1 MLSTQTPHLQALL
14 RNAHSRKQEERETGW
29 GVPELLLLGFSL
41 RPLTRAGQGA
51 AGTGPDSNGEVPWD
65 SLLASMQDTRN
76 GFPPGGETW
85 GYDSVGAPGA
95 SGSSS

>member
-1 MLSTQTPHLQALL
+1 MHTHGY
-14 RNAHSRKQEERETGW
+14 RKKEKRVGGSPSCCSW
-29 GVPELLLLGFSL
+29 GVSL

-51 AGTGPDSNGEVPWD
+51 AGMGPDTNGEAPWG
-65 SLLASMQDTRN
+65 SLLASMQDTSN